1 MFTSL
6 HSLWSIIICDPV
18 NPFPQKLPNR
28 EICKRQP
35 RGQEGNVSWLLW
47 PNGGQALSVHYL
59 ESQALSLEAINLLP
73 GRQKALGLNPA
84 DLAFKKG
91 LVFSH
96 Q

>member
-1 MFTSL
+1 M
-6 HSLWSIIICDPV
+6 
-18 NPFPQKLPNR
+18 
-28 EICKRQP
+28 
-35 RGQEGNVSWLLW
+35 SWLLW